1 MEKTTAV
8 VVIGGLAPD
17 RRLSTVLEK
26 PDLVIAADAG
36 LHHAI
41 DLGLRVH
48 AVVGDMDSVDQA
60 VLVGAEV
67 NGVDVIRSPRD
78 KDLTDT
84 ELALRHAA
92 ERGAAHITVVT
103 GGGGRMD
110 HQLGVIA
117 SLAHRD
123 LAHCA
128 ITAWWDTARLDILHG
143 PAMIDVPGRIGELVG
158 LHAFGGDA
166 LGVTTKGL
174 RWNVS
179 NETFAAHSTRG
190 VSNEFVGEMASI
202 TLASGTLIITRPEA
216 LENA

>member
-17 RRLSTVLEK
+17 RRLSMILDK

-48 AVVGDMDSVDQA
+48 AVVGDMDSVDRA

-92 ERGAAHITVVT
+92 ERGATHITVVT
-103 GGGGRMD
+103 GGGGRLD

-123 LAHCA
+123 LAHCVV
-128 ITAWWDTARLDILHG
+128 TAWWDTAHVNVLHG
-143 PAMIDVPGRIGELVG
+143 PAILEFPGRVGELVG

-166 LGVTTKGL
+166 LGVTTNGFK
-174 RWNVS
+174 WNVT
-179 NETFAAHSTRG
+179 NETFAAHSSRG
-190 VSNEFVGEMASI
+190 VSNEFAEAVASI
-202 TLASGTLIITRPEA
+202 AIADGTLIVTRPEA
-216 LENA
+216 LENT